1 MHGSAVET
9 QPDVYGLDALES
21 KYALYRVLVKAQQC
35 RHSPITE

>member
-9 QPDVYGLDALES
+9 QPDVYGLDTLES